1 MINLNESQKKFYI
14 DVRAEQIKEF
24 QDRENGHLF
33 KQPYS
38 LEAAKA
44 IAAHQLDCDIVK
56 GKLRVPLE
64 DLLFQDNDTC
74 REIAANNICLIAKE
88 SINA

>member
-1 MINLNESQKKFYI
+1 MINLNEAQRQFYI
-14 DVRAEQIKEF
+14 TVRAEQIKEF

-33 KQPYS
+33 KEPYP
-38 LEAAKA
+38 LEKATA

-64 DLLFQDNDTC
+64 DLLLRDNDDC
-74 REIAANNICLIAKE
+74 RQIAADNICLIAKE
-88 SINA
+88 AVGV